1 MTLLALTFILGVD
14 AWVTQET
21 GIMDY
26 SSTSSHQAGRVPPLP
41 EI

>member
-14 AWVTQET
+14 AWVTQAT

-26 SSTSSHQAGRVPPLP
+26 SSTSSHQAGRIPPLP